1 MITRIALFISLLAL
15 FYYYCKNDAETQI
28 RQPNDLNQIEVPSEI
43 SPLFDFENLPEG
55 SLSTDSSHHLI
66 SSQQLFK
73 ESSEIV
79 LSSTAQNY

>member
-28 RQPNDLNQIEVPSEI
+28 RQPYDLNQIEVPAEI
-43 SPLFDFENLPEG
+43 SPLFDFDNSPER
-55 SLSTDSSHHLI
+55 SLNTDTSNHLI
-66 SSQQLFK
+66 SSQELFK

-79 LSSTAQNY
+79 LSSTLQNY